1 MAVHPDMQRKGMGRL
16 LLKKAE
22 ELARTWPA
30 DAIRL
35 DSFDAAAGAGPFYAK
50 FGYREVA
57 RVTYKQDPLV
67 YFELL
72 LSPLNANPDTPKA
85 R

>member
-1 MAVHPDMQRKGMGRL
+1 MQRKGVGRL

-22 ELARTWPA
+22 ELARAWPA

-50 FGYREVA
+50 CGYREVG
-57 RVTYKQDPLV
+57 RVTYKQDPLL

-72 LSPLNANPDTPKA
+72 LSPLTANSDARKA